1 MKYNFDEVVSR
12 RGTDSAK
19 WRKGAYPREDVLPFS
34 MADMDFPAPEPV
46 VEALRARAAHPI
58 YGYGYKDEALYSSI
72 IDRMQR
78 KYGWAISKDWIRF
91 TPGVMPG
98 VQASL
103 RAVTKPGDN
112 VLIQS
117 PVFPPFFSAIEQAGC
132 KVINSRLARDNGQYL
147 IDFED
152 LEEKFDCLR
161 PSAFILCSPHNPVGR
176 VWTKD
181 ELTRIGRIAERYGT
195 VVISDEIHGEI
206 IYRGH
211 VHYPYSSISAE
222 AEARSIVCTSPGK
235 TFSMTGMV
243 ASVAIIP
250 NEEIRKRFDAAAAHI
265 MGGVNIL
272 GLLAMEIA
280 YRDGDDWLEQVL
292 AYLESNRNFL
302 MTYFEE
308 NIPRIRAVRPEGS
321 FLAWLDCT
329 DLRLSPKQLPAFFV
343 ERAGVGLVPGVSYG
357 PGGETFMRIN
367 FAYPRSILE
376 EGLKRIALAV
386 QDAE

>member
-1 MKYNFDEVVSR
+1 MKYNFDEVVDR

-19 WRKGAYPREDVLPFS
+19 WRKGAYSREDVLPFS

-46 VEALRARAAHPI
+46 VEALRARVLHPI
-58 YGYGYKDEALYSSI
+58 YGYGYKSDSLYVSI

-78 KYGWAISKDWIRF
+78 KYGWTVSKDWIRF

-112 VLIQS
+112 VLVQS
-117 PVFPPFFSAIEQAGC
+117 PVYAPFFSAIEQAGC
-132 KVINSRLARDNGQYL
+132 KVVNSRLVRNNNQYH

-176 VWTKD
+176 VWTLE
-181 ELTRIGRIAERYGT
+181 ELTKISRIAERYGV

-206 IYRGH
+206 IYSGH
-211 VHYPYSSISAE
+211 RHYPYSSISPE

-250 NEEIRKRFDAAAAHI
+250 NEEMRKKFDEAAAHI
-265 MGGVNIL
+265 MGGVNVL
-272 GLLAMEIA
+272 GLLAMETA
-280 YRDGDDWLEQVL
+280 YRHGDEWLEQVL

-302 MTYFEE
+302 VTYFEG
-308 NIPRIRAVRPEGS
+308 NIPRIKVVRPEGS

-357 PGGETFMRIN
+357 PGGETFMRMN
-367 FAYPRSILE
+367 FAYPRSVFE
-376 EGLKRIALAV
+376 EGLQRIALAV
-386 QDAE
+386 ESAE